1 MKATRMIRVI
11 GIQQNSEGEE
21 STIELTTEGSFYEK
35 NGSYYIIYDESEI
48 SGMEGAT
55 TRVKIENDKKVSM
68 KRFGTAAADLTFEE
82 GREYETNYMTAYGD
96 FSMNV
101 TTNILDIEING
112 ETGKGKIEVDYD
124 LKILGGV
131 KTSNK
136 LKIQLM

>member
-11 GIQQNSEGEE
+11 GTQQNSEGEE
-21 STIELTTEGSFYEK
+21 STIELTTEGTFYEK

-68 KRFGTAAADLTFEE
+68 KRFGTSSADLTFEE
-82 GREYETNYMTAYGD
+82 GIKHETNYLTQFGN
-96 FSMNV
+96 FTIGV
-101 TTNILDIEING
+101 TTNNLHVDIDK
-112 ETGKGKIEVDYD
+112 ETGKGEIEVDYG
-124 LKILGGV
+124 LKILGGID
-131 KTSNK
+131 TSNK

>member
-55 TRVKIENDKKVSM
+55 TRVKIEENKKVSM
-68 KRFGTAAADLTFEE
+68 KRFGTAAADLTFEQGKE
-82 GREYETNYMTAYGD
+82 HETNYMTAYGD

-101 TTNILDIEING
+101 TTNTLNVKING
-112 ETGKGKIEVDYD
+112 ETGKGKIDVDYD
-124 LKILGGV
+124 LKISGGV